1 MKNKLE
7 RFMAAVAVTAAAA
20 VSAGMLPVNVF
31 ADTAD
36 AHMSS
41 VEGVG
46 TKIENGGFEGY
57 QYSGS
62 NQIDQSNIPYWSTTA
77 KEGLIELFKE
87 NTNAYISGMTLTPV
101 EGQQGAELNA
111 DEASSLYQYVSA
123 EQGAT
128 LEWGLSHRGRF
139 GEDTMLLC
147 IGPKQQNDPKK
158 KAKEDNTEDSMDQF
172 MKMGA
177 WIEKNYGDLS
187 ISSSNGVCKRYI
199 VYSRKFSDDG
209 SFILPD
215 GTSGC
220 KGTKADG
227 FKGDFSTYKTDEF
240 TEEWNIWM
248 IKSVNSTWVDYGSN
262 ISKDRSGRNDIVDV
276 DSNIDYTYTVPYENT
291 ETKSAN
297 ELIFAF
303 TAYKTAKKDY
313 KGYDTVGNLLDDINF
328 AVKYPLTI
336 YTTVGGSGSYTGTEE
351 ETNEDITQE
360 VTSENRTATKNVYVG
375 TEYSINAKAEENY
388 VFSGAFV
395 KKGTDDDVFLSK
407 DKFKQDNEGN
417 WIIDSNLLT
426 EDEKALLTV
435 DKPTTIKLIFAR
447 PPWVAYDP
455 NGGKYE
461 NSENITYITNDNS
474 EAPEGSQVKN
484 VFTSSGSIYE
494 AGEATPPSEDWRF
507 KYWLYAGGQATGSSE
522 VKYYKDGQKDA
533 DEVPQSDYYEE
544 ENAVTEDDSQP
555 ETDDL
560 ISDDNANYA
569 ELNKSNSESN
579 NNISF
584 DTDKDS
590 EEEKIENEQNFHY
603 EDEALLNDDGAEEDK
618 YYFEVTKDTNSVDE
632 TEYPAE
638 EGLTFVAQWEYL
650 QQAITQVYDGGMW
663 KNSSAGGTISYLH
676 GYNGEQDTADFT
688 TKGYS
693 DSGRTVAY
701 TAEAKPGYR
710 FVGWFN
716 GEDSSA
722 NEICATATYSY
733 MVQKANP
740 VNKIY
745 ARFEWDPIVSN
756 AFVSF
761 VQKDDNKP
769 GVSPFNAGSHTTANG
784 TQKTNDA
791 RGGESFGNTLSTGFM
806 FDFKANL
813 PGTMKLNITIPSS
826 NSYIKSSLGKSINS
840 SDTSNQTESSYIGD
854 KVIDDDN
861 AGYLGGTVNKLAN
874 NITKSIKLPEI
885 TGSSTTSISFGL
897 IIDGIYAPDAT
908 AVLDVKKSSENL
920 NGFSGITSGS
930 TEGYETNSQNGYYN
944 YNNSHRE
951 ESN

>member
-7 RFMAAVAVTAAAA
+7 RFMAAVAVTAVAA

-77 KEGLIELFKE
+77 KEGLIEFMKE
-87 NTNAYISGMTLTPV
+87 GTPLGWLSPV
-101 EGQQGAELNA
+101 EGKQVAELNA
-111 DEASSLYQYVSA
+111 DEQSSLYQYVSA
-123 EQGAT
+123 VQGAT
-128 LEWGLSHRGRF
+128 LEWGLSHTGRD
-139 GEDTMLLC
+139 GTDTMLLT
-147 IGPKQQNDPKK
+147 IGPKQDVAPSKK
-158 KAKEDNTEDSMDQF
+158 EKGNPTQVTADSMDQF
-172 MKMGA
+172 MKMGS
-177 WIEKNYGDLS
+177 WIAGNSDLIKPS
-187 ISSSNGVCKRYI
+187 IENGYNGSYKKYTI
-199 VYSRKFSDDG
+199 YSRRFGNDG
-209 SFILPD
+209 
-215 GTSGC
+215 
-220 KGTKADG
+220 G
-227 FKGDFSTYKTDEF
+227 FKLTNGKEGYVGNLQNNFSGDFSIYKTDEF

-248 IKSVNSTWVDYGSN
+248 ITTKMHTWVDYGSN
-262 ISKDRSGRNDIVDV
+262 IFKTRTSTTNANDNV
-276 DSNIDYTYTVPYENT
+276 DYTYTVPYEDKNND
-291 ETKSAN
+291 S

-303 TAYKTAKKDY
+303 TAYSV
-313 KGYDTVGNLLDDINF
+313 GSGNNTVGNLLDDINF

-375 TEYSINAKAEENY
+375 TEYAIHAKAEEDY

-417 WIIDSNLLT
+417 WTINSESLT

-455 NGGKYE
+455 NGGTYE
-461 NSENITYITNDNS
+461 SYENITYITNDNS
-474 EAPEGSQVKN
+474 AAPEGSQVKN

-494 AGEATPPSEDWRF
+494 AGKATPPSSDWNF
-507 KYWLYAGGQATGSSE
+507 KYWLYAGGQATGSSK

-544 ENAVTEDDSQP
+544 ENAVTEDNSQP

-590 EEEKIENEQNFHY
+590 DVEKIEKEQNPYY
-603 EDEALLNDDGAEEDK
+603 EDEVLLNDDDTSEDK
-618 YYFEVTKDTNSVDE
+618 YYFEVTKDTDSVDG

-650 QQAITQVYDGGMW
+650 QQAITQVYDGGTW

-733 MVQKANP
+733 MVQKAKP

-761 VQKDDNKP
+761 VQKDDIKP
-769 GVSPFNAGSHTTANG
+769 NVSPFNAGSHTTANG

-874 NITKSIKLPEI
+874 DISKSISLPEI

-920 NGFSGITSGS
+920 SGFSGITSGS
-930 TEGYETNSQNGYYN
+930 TKGYETNSQNGYYN
-944 YNNSHRE
+944 YNNSRRE